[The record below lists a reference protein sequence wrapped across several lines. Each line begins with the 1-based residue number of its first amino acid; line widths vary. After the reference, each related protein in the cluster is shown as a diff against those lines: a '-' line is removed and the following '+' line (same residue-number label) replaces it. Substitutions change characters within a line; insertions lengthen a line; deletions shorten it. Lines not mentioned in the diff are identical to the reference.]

1 MQTWDKLRQHLNTI
15 EARES
20 LRVRL
25 QQLQTDISGFVQD
38 ERKREV
44 VRRADRLLRNIRTE
58 EMEGVALAIV
68 PLLEMVGHMCCKI
81 RIFASFSSANSVK
94 RNIL

>member
-1 MQTWDKLRQHLNTI
+1 MLWLNFISLQTWDKLRQHLNTI

-25 QQLQTDISGFVQD
+25 QQLQNDISGFVQD
-38 ERKREV
+38 KRNREV

-68 PLLEMVGHMCCKI
+68 PLLEMVGHSNFKLYRCIGHIM
-81 RIFASFSSANSVK
+81 
-94 RNIL
+94 

>member
-1 MQTWDKLRQHLNTI
+1 MWWLNFISLQTWDKLRQHLNTI

-25 QQLQTDISGFVQD
+25 QQLQNDISGFVQD
-38 ERKREV
+38 KRNREV
-44 VRRADRLLRNIRTE
+44 VKRADRLLRNIRTE

-68 PLLEMVGHMCCKI
+68 PLLEMVGQMSCK
-81 RIFASFSSANSVK
+81 F
-94 RNIL
+94 